1 MYKTQCY
8 TGKEKNVIQAMLTP
22 RNNSEN
28 AGSSRTHIAVAVDN
42 MYKDR
47 RMTVY
52 FVICN
57 EHENGSA
64 TEEPLPLHLS
74 DYQENRSRRKVR
86 LRRQLFLP
94 CNHQTVQAA
103 DPCPAEASSLSWS

>member
-22 RNNSEN
+22 GNNSEN
-28 AGSSRTHIAVAVDN
+28 AGSSRTHIAVAVGN

-52 FVICN
+52 Y
-57 EHENGSA
+57 EHGNGSA
-64 TEEPLPLHLS
+64 TEEPVPLHC
-74 DYQENRSRRKVR
+74 KF
-86 LRRQLFLP
+86 RQKGMLIP
-94 CNHQTVQAA
+94 DAGNAI
-103 DPCPAEASSLSWS
+103 PE